1 MFVIDSDFVGRINY
15 DVIGDG
21 IVFYYY
27 FVNFLIG
34 DIIIRNVFI
43 IDRFNVN
50 YVVSIY
56 LIIVLFCYV
65 LL

>member
-1 MFVIDSDFVGRINY
+1 MFVVDSDFVGRINY

>member
-56 LIIVLFCYV
+56 LIIVLF
-65 LL
+65 

>member
-43 IDRFNVN
+43 IDWFNVN

>member
-1 MFVIDSDFVGRINY
+1 MDSDFVGRINY

>member
-56 LIIVLFCYV
+56 LIIVLFCYM

>member
-56 LIIVLFCYV
+56 MYLIIVLF
-65 LL
+65 

>member
-50 YVVSIY
+50 YIVSIY

>member
-43 IDRFNVN
+43 IDWFNVN

-56 LIIVLFCYV
+56 LIIV
-65 LL
+65 